1 MAQSR
6 DSDANKETTM
16 TFSTDPAGPGCI
28 AVLDCD
34 LARPSPVD
42 ASRFAGRANVA
53 ARATRRM
60 RMVFAAAGV
69 FGALAMGA
77 GGASAADNTVGAN
90 LPLLT
95 SPFWQAYNNY
105 LPKYAKELGLNLLS
119 PVNSNGDPAQQITD
133 INNLLNQGVKGV
145 VTGPLDSAA
154 ISRALSA
161 AATKNVPVVAV
172 DVAPTQGKVAMVVR
186 ADNHA
191 YGEKAC
197 TYIGDHVKAGK
208 VVQIMGDLASVNG
221 RDRSEAFR
229 SCIKAKYPN
238 LQVLEIPA
246 SWKGDVAASALDS
259 LLTANPDV
267 KGIYMQAG
275 GVYLSP
281 TLQTLRRKQ
290 MLFPTGDAKHIVI
303 VSNDG
308 IAQEFDAIRKGEIDA
323 TVSQPADSYAKYGL
337 WYMKETLA
345 GKTFKPGPTDHD
357 STIIQLS
364 PGVLEDQLPAPLVT
378 KANVDDKSLWGNT
391 LK

>member
-1 MAQSR
+1 
-6 DSDANKETTM
+6 M
-16 TFSTDPAGPGCI
+16 TFSRQPADEAGQFAVRFIGLRRLAAFRSDPLRARLRRLHGQGRSYG
-28 AVLDCD
+28 
-34 LARPSPVD
+34 LAR
-42 ASRFAGRANVA
+42 
-53 ARATRRM
+53 
-60 RMVFAAAGV
+60 AAA
-69 FGALAMGA
+69 LA
-77 GGASAADNTVGAN
+77 GGALCVLGAMLGQAHAASSEIGAN

-105 LPKYAKELGLNLLS
+105 LPRYAKELGLTMLT

-133 INNLLNQGVKGV
+133 INNLLNQGVTGI

-154 ISRALSA
+154 ISRALNA
-161 AATKNVPVVAV
+161 AAAKHVPVVAV
-172 DVAPTQGKVAMVVR
+172 DVAPTLGKVAIVVR
-186 ADNHA
+186 ADNRA

-197 TYIGDHVKAGK
+197 TYIGDHVKTGK
-208 VVQIMGDLASVNG
+208 VLQIMGDLASVNG

-229 SCIKAKYPN
+229 SCVKDKYPN

-246 SWKGDVAASALDS
+246 SWKGELAASALDS

-290 MLFPTGDAKHIVI
+290 MLFSAGDPKHVVI

-308 IAQEFDAIRKGEIDA
+308 IPQEFEAIRKGEIDA

-345 GKTFKPGPTDHD
+345 GKTFKPGPTDHG
-357 STIIQLS
+357 STIVLLA
-364 PGVLEDQLPAPLVT
+364 PGILEDQLPAPLVT